1 MAVVTVAIQAGG
13 QSSRMG
19 RDKALVPLGGKPL
32 IAHLLARVE
41 GLGDEILITT
51 NRPEAYARFGARMAS
66 DPVPGAGALEGLHT
80 ALTAAKGDQV
90 LLLACD
96 MPFVSR
102 PLLEYMLDLADDADI
117 VVPRREGRFEPLH
130 ALYKR
135 SLCLP
140 PLRAALASG
149 EKRMIAFFP
158 HVQVLTIEKPE
169 LTRLDP
175 QGRSFFNINTPE
187 DLAQAESIL
196 TDMQKPS

>member
-1 MAVVTVAIQAGG
+1 
-13 QSSRMG
+13 MG
-19 RDKALVPLGGKPL
+19 RDKALIPLGGQPL

-41 GLGDEILITT
+41 GLGDELLITT
-51 NRPEAYARFGARMAS
+51 NRPEPYARFGARTAS

-80 ALTAAKGDQV
+80 ALTAAKGDLV

-102 PLLEYMLDLADDADI
+102 SLLEHMLGLADDADI

-135 SLCLP
+135 GRCLP
-140 PLRAALASG
+140 PLRSALASG
-149 EKRMIAFFP
+149 ERRMISFFP
-158 HVQVLTIEKPE
+158 QVHVLTIEEPE

-175 QGRSFFNINTPE
+175 QGRSFFNVNTPE
-187 DLAQAESIL
+187 DLAQAESML
-196 TDMQKPS
+196 ADSQ